1 MTEESGIRN
10 IFTANHVPVVFF
22 KGPPTVGSFDVTPEH
37 APYAYLYASD
47 ISAGSPATATAPAT
61 APATIP
67 MPSYVVTTPAS
78 RELHREIDF
87 LSSLGLCAVEE
98 TKDGPVYHIHVFA
111 ECLYGPSK
119 LFRRFERALQGAQ
132 AKEVF
137 AELRELLSKYVL
149 PGKYLSYKGQMGS
162 EPVELTHIV
171 AVINAFADEIK

>member
-22 KGPPTVGSFDVTPEH
+22 KGPPTVGSFDVTPAH

-47 ISAGSPATATAPAT
+47 ISAGSP

-98 TKDGPVYHIHVFA
+98 TKDGPIYHIHVFA